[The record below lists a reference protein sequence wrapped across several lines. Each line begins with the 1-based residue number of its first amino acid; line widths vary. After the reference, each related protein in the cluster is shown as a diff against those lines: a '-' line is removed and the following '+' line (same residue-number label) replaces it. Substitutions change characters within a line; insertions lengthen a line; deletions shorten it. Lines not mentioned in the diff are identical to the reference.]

1 VSFSAGD
8 CWTCRSQPR
17 AGRRA
22 SRQPA
27 ERPAIDRMSKVPE
40 RATGKSLHDR
50 LQGGSRCGRL
60 GAGRAARAAWIGRP
74 TKEEKEMRPK
84 KGSSR
89 VLERATTRA
98 AALASIDPALDLG
111 GGLTLAAFRDAI
123 ANTQQ
128 KLDAYNAAL
137 SAVDSAH
144 NALVAS
150 EKALADMSE
159 RMLSG
164 VATRYGKDSDEYE
177 KAGGVR
183 KSERKRPVRASKPA

>member
-1 VSFSAGD
+1 
-8 CWTCRSQPR
+8 
-17 AGRRA
+17 
-22 SRQPA
+22 
-27 ERPAIDRMSKVPE
+27 
-40 RATGKSLHDR
+40 
-50 LQGGSRCGRL
+50 
-60 GAGRAARAAWIGRP
+60 
-74 TKEEKEMRPK
+74 MRPK